1 MASSQPP
8 LPGYTGH
15 NDSVARDLWDLLD
28 ILVALRMDLGHSAN
42 GMAASPALDPIQM
55 QVIRLVL
62 DDSIAL
68 TKNIIGA
75 DSPPDASETSR
86 GPENSVGSSV

>member
-1 MASSQPP
+1 M
-8 LPGYTGH
+8 GH

-28 ILVALRMDLGHSAN
+28 ILAALRLDLGHGAN
-42 GMAASPALDPIQM
+42 GIAASPVLGPIQM

-62 DDSIAL
+62 DDAIAL

-75 DSPPDASETSR
+75 DRPPDVSETSR